1 MLKAK
6 QYMNVVILK
15 GKPHAGFFE
24 KWPALFSRA
33 RMDTR
38 VGAFES
44 PMCQLH
50 AIFFSLT

>member
-1 MLKAK
+1 
-6 QYMNVVILK
+6 MNVVILR
-15 GKPHAGFFE
+15 GAHGPGFVE
-24 KWPALFSRA
+24 KWQALFSRG